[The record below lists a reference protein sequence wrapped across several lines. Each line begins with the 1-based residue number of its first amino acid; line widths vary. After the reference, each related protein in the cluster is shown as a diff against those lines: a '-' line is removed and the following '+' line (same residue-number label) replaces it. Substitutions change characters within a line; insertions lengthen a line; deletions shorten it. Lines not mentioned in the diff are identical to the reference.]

1 MESRLIEALA
11 DCVELMASGESL
23 AGCLRRYP
31 AERAE
36 LEPLLRASATL
47 RGLPVPPPLDLAK
60 VGQVALAR
68 AAELRAVSTS
78 PEAASASSTTQK
90 PPDRMLPALLVALLI
105 ALMVGVV
112 VLMVAIIALIVGPPQ
127 PVIPAT
133 ATPTQAPLSTD
144 TPMMTPSVTSTLTP
158 THTVIVTP
166 SPAGV
171 TATPGVTV
179 APAVIVP
186 PLATVPPP
194 PPPGDDDDGDGN
206 DDAAIAPLPPP
217 GDDDDA
223 DDDG

>member
-11 DCVELMASGESL
+11 DCVEQMASGVSL
-23 AGCLRRYP
+23 ADCLRRYP

-47 RGLPVPPPLDLAK
+47 RGLPVPPPLGLAK
-60 VGQVALAR
+60 VEQVALAR

-144 TPMMTPSVTSTLTP
+144 TPMVTPSVTSTF
-158 THTVIVTP
+158 TP

-171 TATPGVTV
+171 TATPWVTV

-186 PLATVPPP
+186 PSATVPPP
-194 PPPGDDDDGDGN
+194 PPPGDDDDGDDN
-206 DDAAIAPLPPP
+206 DDAVIAPLPPP